1 MTYSDKAKECIIEK
15 HIANGVIFKD
25 TDGLLIADTVTIDSG
40 AVIEGGNRILG
51 QTHIG
56 EKAKIKSGNVIEDS
70 EIGALCIIEKSMVKG
85 SQIGKNT
92 TITMAHVHSGSK
104 IGRDCRVGNFVEI
117 KNSHIG
123 NANKIAHLA
132 YVGDVDMGDYCNV
145 GCGAIFVN
153 YDGKNK
159 HRSIVGNSVFIGSN
173 CNVIAP
179 VKLEDKAY
187 IAAATTVTKDLP
199 SGCMCIGRGREMI
212 KENRSRYGNVANKL
226 FGTDG
231 IRGVYGELLT
241 DEIAYMTGNFLGYS
255 ADNGTIVVGRDTR
268 LSGEKLLNALINGI
282 LDAGS
287 NVIDLG
293 IVTSPLVAFS
303 LKKSNANY
311 GVMITASH
319 NPPEYNGIKAFNSDG
334 GKLGELEEAEI
345 ERHIHNAQP
354 IVRLSRGV
362 LSDGEWLIN
371 AYIDKIADFIGAGVN
386 KDIKVV
392 IDVANGG
399 ASKIIKSVVDR
410 LGITATILNSH
421 GVGKLINVKCGAT
434 DTAMLREQVIK
445 NDADI
450 GIALDGDADRIIAI
464 DEQGY
469 KIDGDAMIYIL
480 AEYFKEI
487 GKLRVPKIACTVL
500 SNIGLKKALNELGI
514 SEIITNVGDHNV
526 VNAMKNENLQI
537 GGEQSG
543 HIIISDFLF
552 TGDGVFAGAMLIKI
566 MNETNKKLSE
576 LNKVVK
582 YPQVSKNLRNIDK
595 SVVTSPMIVEQIN
608 GVNAYYGEQARLVV
622 RASGTEPVVRV
633 MAEAITAEL
642 AEQILELAVMNIT
655 KQ

>member
-1 MTYSDKAKECIIEK
+1 MVYSDKDKKRIIEK
-15 HIANGVIFKD
+15 HIANGVVITD
-25 TDGLLIADTVTIDSG
+25 TDGLLIEDAVTIDSG
-40 AVIEGGNRILG
+40 VIIEGNNRILG
-51 QTHIG
+51 QSHIG
-56 EKAKIKSGNVIEDS
+56 EKAVIKSGNIIEDS
-70 EIGALCIIEKSMVKG
+70 DIGALCTLEKSIVKN
-85 SQIGKNT
+85 SRIGKNT
-92 TITMAHVHSGSK
+92 TVTMAHVHSGSI

-199 SGCMCIGRGREMI
+199 SGCMCIGRGRETI

-231 IRGVYGELLT
+231 IRGIYGELLT
-241 DEIAYMTGNFLGYS
+241 DDIAYMTGNFIGYS
-255 ADNGTIVVGRDTR
+255 ADGGTIVVGRDTR
-268 LSGEKLLNALINGI
+268 TSGINLKSALISGI
-282 LDAGS
+282 IDAGS

-293 IVTSPLVAFS
+293 IVTTPMVAFA
-303 LKKSNANY
+303 LKESNSNY

-319 NPPEYNGIKAFNSDG
+319 NPPEYNGIKVFNSDS

-345 ERHIHNAQP
+345 ERHINNASP
-354 IVRLSRGV
+354 IVRLKRGV
-362 LSDGEWLIN
+362 SNDGEWLKDT
-371 AYIDKIADFIGAGVN
+371 YADRITNFIGDDIN

-399 ASKIIKSVVDR
+399 ASNVIKSVVDR

-421 GVGKLINVKCGAT
+421 CDGNLINLNCGAT
-434 DTAMLREQVIK
+434 DTAMLREYVIK
-445 NDADI
+445 NGADI

-464 DEQGY
+464 DEKGDCV
-469 KIDGDAMIYIL
+469 DGDAIIYIF
-480 AEYFKEI
+480 AKYFKES
-487 GKLRVPKIACTVL
+487 GKLRMPKVACTIL
-500 SNIGLKKALNELGI
+500 SNLGLKSALEELGI
-514 SEIITNVGDHNV
+514 AESVTDVGDHNV
-526 VNAMKNENLQI
+526 VCAMKREGIQI

-543 HIIISDFLF
+543 HIIFSDFLL

-566 MNETNKKLSE
+566 MSETKKKLSE
-576 LNKVVK
+576 LNKVIK
-582 YPQVSKNLRNIDK
+582 YPQVSRNLQGIDK
-595 SVVTSPMIVEQIN
+595 SVATSPVILEQIK
-608 GVNAYYGEQARLVV
+608 GVNAYYDGKARLVV

-633 MAEAITAEL
+633 MAEAITDEL
-642 AEQILELAVMNIT
+642 AEQILELAIINIK

>member
-1 MTYSDKAKECIIEK
+1 MVYSDKDKKKIIEK
-15 HIANGVIFKD
+15 HIANGVIIID
-25 TDGLLIADTVTIDSG
+25 TDGLLIEQTVTIDSG

-51 QTHIG
+51 MSHIG
-56 EKAKIKSGNVIEDS
+56 EKAVIKSGNIIENS
-70 EIGALCIIEKSMVKG
+70 NIGALCTLEKSIVKN
-85 SQIGKNT
+85 SHIGINT
-92 TITMAHVHSGSK
+92 TVTMAHVHSSSK

-159 HRSIVGNSVFIGSN
+159 HRSIVGDSVFIGSN
-173 CNVIAP
+173 CNIIAP

-212 KENRSRYGNVANKL
+212 KENRSRFGKVANKL

-231 IRGVYGELLT
+231 IRGIYGEFLT
-241 DEIAYMTGNFLGYS
+241 DDIAYMTGNFLGYS
-255 ADNGTIVVGRDTR
+255 ADGGTIVVGRDTR
-268 LSGEKLLNALINGI
+268 VSGECLKDALISGI

-287 NVIDLG
+287 NVLDLD
-293 IVTSPLVAFS
+293 ITTTPVVAFS
-303 LKKSNANY
+303 LKESNSNY

-319 NPPEYNGIKAFNSDG
+319 NPPEYNGIKVFNSDG

-345 ERHIHNAQP
+345 ERHIKNSIP
-354 IVRLSRGV
+354 IMRLKRGV
-362 LSDGEWLIN
+362 SNEGDWLKSAYLEKVTNQIGYIN
-371 AYIDKIADFIGAGVN
+371 QSL
-386 KDIKVV
+386 KVV
-392 IDVANGG
+392 VDAANGG
-399 ASKIIKSVVDR
+399 ASVIVEKLCDR
-410 LGITATILNSH
+410 LGLNAEI
-421 GVGKLINVKCGAT
+421 INTQNDGLSINFMCGAT
-434 DTAMLREQVIK
+434 NTDKLRERVIETG
-445 NDADI
+445 ADI

-464 DEQGY
+464 DEKGNCV
-469 KIDGDAMIYIL
+469 DGDVMIYII
-480 AEYFKEI
+480 AEYLKSK
-487 GKLRVPKIACTVL
+487 GALRIPKVACTIL
-500 SNIGLKKALNELGI
+500 SNLGLKSALDTLGI
-514 SEIITNVGDHNV
+514 SESVTDVGDHNV
-526 VNAMKNENLQI
+526 VCAMKNEGIQI

-566 MNETNKKLSE
+566 MSETNKKLSE

-582 YPQVSKNLRNIDK
+582 YPQVTKNMHDIDK
-595 SVVTSPMIVEQIN
+595 SVVKSPAIIEQIN
-608 GVNAYYGEQARLVV
+608 GVNAYYGGKARLVV

-633 MAEAITAEL
+633 MAEAITEEL
-642 AEQILELAVMNIT
+642 AEQLLELAIMNIK

>member
-1 MTYSDKAKECIIEK
+1 MVYSDKDKKSIIEK
-15 HIANGVIFKD
+15 HIANGVIITD
-25 TDGLLIADTVTIDSG
+25 TDGLLIGDTVIIDSG
-40 AVIEGGNRILG
+40 AVIEGDNKILG
-51 QTHIG
+51 QSHIG
-56 EKAKIKSGNVIEDS
+56 EKAIIKSGNIIEDS
-70 EIGALCIIEKSMVKG
+70 DIGALCTLEKSIVKS

-92 TITMAHVHSGSK
+92 TVTMAHVHSGSI

-199 SGCMCIGRGREMI
+199 SGCMCIGRGRETI
-212 KENRSRYGNVANKL
+212 KENRSRYGNVSNKL

-231 IRGVYGELLT
+231 IRGIYGESLT
-241 DEIAYMTGNFLGYS
+241 DDIAYMTGNFIGYS
-255 ADNGTIVVGRDTR
+255 ADGGTIVVGRDTR
-268 LSGEKLLNALINGI
+268 ASGEGLKNALISGI

-293 IVTSPLVAFS
+293 IVTTPIVAFS
-303 LKKSNANY
+303 LKESNANY

-319 NPPEYNGIKAFNSDG
+319 NPPEYNGIKVFNSDA
-334 GKLGELEEAEI
+334 GKLGKLEEAEI
-345 ERHIHNAQP
+345 ERHIKNACP

-362 LSDGEWLIN
+362 QKDGERLKD
-371 AYIDKIADFIGAGVN
+371 AYIDCLVNHIGEIDN
-386 KDIKVV
+386 SLKVV
-392 IDVANGG
+392 YDVANGG
-399 ASKIIKSVVDR
+399 ACGIINKVVSR
-410 LGITATILNSH
+410 LGINADIINTLSD
-421 GVGKLINVKCGAT
+421 GKKINVECGAT
-434 DTAMLREQVIK
+434 DTKALRKRVIEVG
-445 NDADI
+445 ADI
-450 GIALDGDADRIIAI
+450 GIAFDGDADRIIAI
-464 DEQGY
+464 DEKGNCV
-469 KIDGDAMIYIL
+469 DGDAMIYIL
-480 AEYFKEI
+480 AEYLK
-487 GKLRVPKIACTVL
+487 GKGELRIPKVACTIL
-500 SNIGLKKALNELGI
+500 SNLGLRTVLDELGI
-514 SEIITNVGDHNV
+514 TESVTDVGDHNV
-526 VNAMKNENLQI
+526 VNAMKSEGIQI

-552 TGDGVFAGAMLIKI
+552 TGDGLFAGAMLLKI
-566 MNETNKKLSE
+566 INESKKKLSE

-582 YPQVSKNLRNIDK
+582 YPQVSMNLCDIDK
-595 SVVTSPMIVEQIN
+595 TVASSPAIIEQIE
-608 GVNAYYGEQARLVV
+608 GINAYYGGKARLVV

-633 MAEAITAEL
+633 MAEAITDEL
-642 AEQILELAVMNIT
+642 AKQILELAIMNIK

>member
-1 MTYSDKAKECIIEK
+1 MTYTNNNKKCIIDK
-15 HIANGVIFKD
+15 HVANGVIFKD
-25 TDGLLIADTVTIDSG
+25 IDGLVIEDSVIIDSG
-40 AVIEGGNRILG
+40 AVIEGDNRILG
-51 QTHIG
+51 RTHIG
-56 EKAKIKSGNVIEDS
+56 EKVIIKSGNVIENS
-70 EIGALCIIEKSMVKG
+70 EIGALCIIEKSMVKD
-85 SQIGKNT
+85 SLIGKNT
-92 TITMAHVHSGSK
+92 TVTMAHVHSGSK
-104 IGRDCRVGNFVEI
+104 IGRDCRIGNFVEV

-212 KENRSRYGNVANKL
+212 KENRSRYGNATNKL

-231 IRGVYGELLT
+231 IRGIYGEKLT
-241 DEIAYMTGNFLGYS
+241 DEIAYLTGNFLGYS

-268 LSGEKLLNALINGI
+268 LSGGKLTDALINGI

-293 IVTSPLVAFS
+293 IVTTPLVAFS
-303 LKKSNANY
+303 LKECNANY
-311 GVMITASH
+311 GIMMTASH
-319 NPPEYNGIKAFNSDG
+319 NPPEYNGIKVFNSDG

-345 ERHIHNAQP
+345 ERHINNAQP
-354 IVRLSRGV
+354 IVRLNRGMSRA
-362 LSDGEWLIN
+362 GEWLKS
-371 AYIDKIADFIGAGVN
+371 AYIDKISKFIGDDID
-386 KDIKVV
+386 KSIKVV

-399 ASKIIKSVVDR
+399 ASSVIKSVVDS
-410 LGITATILNSH
+410 LGITATIINSH
-421 GVGKLINVKCGAT
+421 GDGELINVQCGAT
-434 DTAMLREQVIK
+434 DTTTLREEVIK
-445 NDADI
+445 NSADI

-464 DEQGY
+464 DEHGNQV
-469 KIDGDAMIYIL
+469 DGDAMIYII
-480 AEYFKEI
+480 ADYFKGL
-487 GKLRVPKIACTVL
+487 GKLRVSKIACTIL
-500 SNIGLKKALNELGI
+500 SNLGLKNALNELGI
-514 SEIITNVGDHNV
+514 SESITDVGDHNV
-526 VNAMKNENLQI
+526 VDAMKNADIQI

-566 MNETNKKLSE
+566 MSKTNKKLSE
-576 LNKVVK
+576 LNKVIK
-582 YPQVSKNLRNIDK
+582 YPQVSKNLYNIDK
-595 SVVTSPMIVEQIN
+595 SVVASPDIIEQIN
-608 GVNAYYGEQARLVV
+608 GVNAYYDGKARLVV

-633 MAEAITAEL
+633 MAEAITDEL
-642 AEQILELAVMNIT
+642 AEQILELAVKNIS